1 MGGDMAIVKVSNLV
15 NKFGDLV
22 IHQDLNLTVEQNQI
36 VALVGPSGCGKT
48 TLLRSIMGLQKPVSG
63 VIDVFE
69 QDILTCTAEAMQ
81 SVRLR
86 WGITF
91 QAGALFSSLNLLENV
106 AFPMRV
112 LRGMSDEASAQL
124 AQLKIAMVGL
134 PEKAKYLYPAEL
146 SGGMIKRAAL
156 ARALALDPELLLLDE
171 PTSGL
176 DPESANKF
184 NELIL
189 ELKKDLGLTVIMVT
203 HDIESLDVV
212 ADTVAL
218 MDKQKVMI
226 NAPMAQIESSDNNQ
240 VKEFFRGMRQ
250 TKPVGRV

>member
-1 MGGDMAIVKVSNLV
+1 MAIVEVKNLV
-15 NKFGDLV
+15 NIFGDRV
-22 IHQDLNLTVEQNQI
+22 IHQDLNLTVEKHQI

-48 TLLRSIMGLQKPVSG
+48 TLLRSIMGLQKPASG
-63 VIDVFE
+63 VIDVFGH
-69 QDILTCTAEAMQ
+69 DILTCSAEVMQ
-81 SVRLR
+81 SIRMR

-91 QAGALFSSLNLLENV
+91 QAGALFSSLTVLENI

-112 LRGMSDEASAQL
+112 LQGLNDKDSAEL

-134 PEKAKYLYPAEL
+134 PDRAKYLYPAEL
-146 SGGMIKRAAL
+146 SGGMIKRTAL

-184 NELIL
+184 NALIL
-189 ELKKDLGLTVIMVT
+189 ELRRDLGFTVIMVT
-203 HDIESLDVV
+203 HDMDSLDAV

-218 MDKQKVMI
+218 MGEQKVVV
-226 NAPMAQIESSDNNQ
+226 NAPMAEIERQADPK
-240 VKEFFRGMRQ
+240 VMAFFQGMRQ
-250 TKPVGRV
+250 AMPVGRR